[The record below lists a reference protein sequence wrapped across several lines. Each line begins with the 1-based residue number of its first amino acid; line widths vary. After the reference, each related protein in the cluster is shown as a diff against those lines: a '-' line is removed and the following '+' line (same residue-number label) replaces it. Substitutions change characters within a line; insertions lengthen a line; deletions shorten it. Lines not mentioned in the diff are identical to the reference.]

1 MVKSEVSWRSSGKRN
16 DPREKVR
23 IGQPWRDNESIG
35 QAEKLTGR
43 QLHPLS
49 RWRTTK
55 TLSIKIGTMS
65 PENTGS
71 RPVSKFHEYSM
82 SPNLLHSYAVAV

>member
-49 RWRTTK
+49 GWRTTK

-71 RPVSKFHEYSM
+71 RPVSKFHVRPLISSILM
-82 SPNLLHSYAVAV
+82 P